1 LKIRYLVNY
10 SLRLKKND
18 AIGCMLVNDMARNLG
33 TLLMNWKVITMVALT
48 GIAAVEKIALP
59 GRL

>member
-1 LKIRYLVNY
+1 
-10 SLRLKKND
+10 
-18 AIGCMLVNDMARNLG
+18 MLVNDMARNLG

-48 GIAAVEKIALP
+48 GIAAVEEIALP